1 LTFVRLVNKS
11 VMIPASLAILLGFL
25 LLSIRYLLIFKSLNY
40 DVNLHT
46 CFILACASGLSL
58 LMRVTPAGLGIREG
72 LTALFAYG
80 INFDVIFPTG
90 LMGWYKLKS

>member
-72 LTALFAYG
+72 FLSYG
-80 INFDVIFPTG
+80 TYG
-90 LMGWYKLKS
+90 LV